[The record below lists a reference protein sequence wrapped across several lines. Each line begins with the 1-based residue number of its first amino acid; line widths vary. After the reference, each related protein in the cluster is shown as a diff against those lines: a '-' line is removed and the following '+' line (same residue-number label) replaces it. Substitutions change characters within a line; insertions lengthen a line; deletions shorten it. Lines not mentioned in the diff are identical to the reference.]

1 MTAAELILAYR
12 IAPDQELSPD
22 LSNVFKFNPIRGSDG
37 RTMDANLEIRT
48 EIVEELLHDFSKLD
62 IHLIRQL
69 FSEEMKCELATQ
81 QHDNLYQLCYYL
93 YDIGDLQD
101 IFIIYDAKFNAKNMD
116 VGSML
121 DREMITVGHEV
132 DDVIM
137 YVQEEFEN
145 NPKLRDQYPNIL
157 VALNGL
163 KENPDYESAKA
174 YSKFIKGYFFGHDN
188 TE

>member
-12 IAPDQELSPD
+12 IAPVQESSPD

-93 YDIGDLQD
+93 YAIGYLQD
-101 IFIIYDAKFNAKNMD
+101 IFIIYDAKFNAENMD
-116 VGSML
+116 V
-121 DREMITVGHEV
+121 
-132 DDVIM
+132 
-137 YVQEEFEN
+137 
-145 NPKLRDQYPNIL
+145 
-157 VALNGL
+157 
-163 KENPDYESAKA
+163 
-174 YSKFIKGYFFGHDN
+174 
-188 TE
+188 